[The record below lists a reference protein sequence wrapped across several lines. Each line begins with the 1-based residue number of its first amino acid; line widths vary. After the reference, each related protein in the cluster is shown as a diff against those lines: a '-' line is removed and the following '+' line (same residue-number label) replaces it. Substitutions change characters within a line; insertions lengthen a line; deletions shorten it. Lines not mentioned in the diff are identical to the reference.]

1 MSEAGVTPG
10 PGGRVVSVV
19 SVWCGAQA
27 TQPKPTAM
35 EAATLL
41 APMSH

>member
-10 PGGRVVSVV
+10 PGGRVVSV
-19 SVWCGAQA
+19 WCRAQA
-27 TQPKPTAM
+27 TQAKPTAI

-41 APMSH
+41 ARMSH